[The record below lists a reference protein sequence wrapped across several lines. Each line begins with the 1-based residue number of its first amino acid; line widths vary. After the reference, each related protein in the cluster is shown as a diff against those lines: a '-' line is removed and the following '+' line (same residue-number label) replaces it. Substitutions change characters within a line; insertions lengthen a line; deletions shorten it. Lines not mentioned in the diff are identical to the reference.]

1 MRAKRIL
8 LLILTF
14 AICLTLLCSC
24 TVVQGEGE
32 GDSEGDEETVGV
44 VTLVIDD
51 KVIEKPA
58 QYESLHA
65 LLLALKAS
73 GEISRYEYGY
83 TGDKVYPIAIDK
95 YKDYVDGNLLV
106 YHNIEDNTLYTTNNM
121 KKIGNVTFRC
131 SIVGMNELPALNGVE
146 YLIVC
151 E

>member
-1 MRAKRIL
+1 MFL
-8 LLILTF
+8 LLFTLV
-14 AICLTLLCSC
+14 ICLTILCSC
-24 TVVQGEGE
+24 TIIQGEGE
-32 GDSEGDEETVGV
+32 GSSENDEEKIGT

-51 KVIEKPA
+51 RIITKPA

-65 LLLALKAS
+65 LLLELKAS

-83 TGDKVYPIAIDK
+83 TGDKVYPISIDK
-95 YKDYVDGNLLV
+95 YKDIEDGNLLV

-121 KKIGNVTFRC
+121 KKIGSVTFRC
-131 SIVGMNELPALNGVE
+131 SIVGMNELPVMSDVE